1 MHPDLG
7 ALCTLLYV
15 TLTALCSSV
24 SSDLAPYFTSE
35 PLSTVQKLG
44 GPVVLHCS
52 AKPGTTH
59 ISWLHNG
66 KKLDGNMEHTKIHQG
81 TLTILSL
88 NSSLLG
94 YYQCLA
100 NNSIGAIVSGP
111 ATVSVAVLGDF
122 GSSTKHVI
130 TAEENSA
137 GFIGCRV
144 PESNPRAEVRYKI
157 RGKWLKHSTENYL
170 ILPSGNLQ
178 ILNVSLEDKGSYKCA
193 AYNPVTHQLKVE
205 PIGRKLLVS
214 RPSSDDFHI
223 LHPTHSQAL
232 AVLSR
237 SPVTLECVV
246 SGVPAPPVYWLKDG
260 QDIAPG
266 SSWRRLY
273 SHLATDSIDPA
284 DSGNYSCMVGNKSG
298 DVKYVTYMVNVLEH
312 ASISKGLQDQ
322 TVSLGATVHFT
333 CDVRGNPAPNC
344 TWFHNAQPIHPSA
357 RRLTAG
363 NGLKISGV
371 TVEDAGMYQCVAD
384 NGIGFMQST
393 GRLEIENDSGFKPV
407 IITAPASA
415 KVADGGF
422 VTLSCNASGM
432 PVPVIRWYDS
442 HGLITSH
449 PSQVLRS
456 KSRKSQLSRPEG
468 LNLEPVYFVMS
479 QAGASSLH
487 IQAVT
492 QEHAGRYI
500 CEATNEHG
508 STQAEASLM
517 VVPFETN
524 TKAETVTL
532 PDAAQNDE
540 RNKRDGS
547 ETGLLSSFPVKV
559 HPSAVET
566 APEKNAS
573 GISVPDAPI
582 ILSPPQTH
590 TPDTYNLLWRAGK
603 DGGLPINA
611 YFVKYRKL
619 DDGVGMVG
627 SWHTVRVPGSE
638 NELHLAEL
646 EPSSLYEV
654 LMVARSAAGEGQP
667 AMLTFRTSKEK
678 TASSKNT
685 QASSPPVGIPKYPV
699 VSEAANNNFGVVLT
713 DSSRH
718 SGVPE
723 APDRPTIS
731 TASETSVYVTWIPRA
746 NGGSPITAF
755 KVEYKQMR
763 TSDWLV
769 AAEDIPPSKLSVEV
783 RSLEPGS
790 TYKFRVI
797 AINHYGESFRSSA
810 SRPYQVAG
818 FPSRFSNRPVTG
830 PHIAYTEAVSDTQ
843 IMLKWTYIPSS
854 NNNTPIQGF
863 YIYYRPTDSDN
874 DSDYKRDVVEG
885 SKQWHMIG
893 HLQPETSYDIKM
905 QCFNEGGESEF
916 SNVMICETK
925 VKRVPGAS
933 EYPVK
938 DLSTPPNSSGS
949 GGNVGPAASPARSS
963 DMLYLIV
970 GCVLGVMVL
979 ILMVFIAMCLWKN
992 RQQNTIQKY
1001 DPPGYL
1007 YQGSDMNG
1015 QMVEYTTLSGASQIN
1030 GNVHGGFLTNGG
1042 LSSGYSHLHRKVPN
1056 GVNGIVNGSLN
1067 GGLYSGHT
1075 NSLTRTH
1082 VDFEHPHH
1090 LVNGGGMYTAV
1101 PQIDPLECVNC
1112 RNCRNN
1118 NRCFTKTNSTFSSS
1132 PLPVVPVVAPYPQDG
1147 LEMKPLSHMKVP
1159 VCLAS
1164 AVPDCGQL
1172 PEESIKD
1179 NVEPVPTQRTCCQDI
1194 VNDVSSDRA
1203 EDPAE
1208 FSRGQE
1214 GMINLGIPD
1223 RLQLAKSCVWE
1234 GDSCAHSETENN
1246 IVSWNAL
1253 ISPPVPEGC
1262 AEKTTWSPP
1271 GIPLDSPTEVLQQPQ
1286 ET

>member
-1 MHPDLG
+1 MHPVAG
-7 ALCTLLYV
+7 PSQTLLYV
-15 TLTALCSSV
+15 TLPILCSSV
-24 SSDLAPYFTSE
+24 SPDLAPYFISE
-35 PLSTVQKLG
+35 PLSAVQKLG

-52 AKPGTTH
+52 AKPVTAR

-66 KKLDGNMEHTKIHQG
+66 KRLDRNVEQIKVHQG

-88 NSSLLG
+88 NPSLSG
-94 YYQCLA
+94 YYQCIA

-111 ATVSVAVLGDF
+111 ATISTAVLGDF

-130 TAEENSA
+130 TAEEKST
-137 GFIGCRV
+137 GFIGCKV
-144 PESNPRAEVRYKI
+144 PDSNPKAEVRYKI

-193 AYNPVTHQLKVE
+193 AFNPVTHELKVE
-205 PIGRKLLVS
+205 PIGQKLLVS

-223 LHPTHSQAL
+223 LHPALSQAL

-246 SGVPAPPVYWLKDG
+246 SGIPAPHVHWLKDG
-260 QDIAPG
+260 QDAVLG
-266 SSWRRLY
+266 GKWRRLY

-284 DSGNYSCMVGNKSG
+284 DSGNYSCVVGNKSG
-298 DVKYVTYMVNVLEH
+298 DTKHVTYVVNVLEH

-322 TVSLGATVHFT
+322 TVSLGATVQFT
-333 CDVRGNPAPNC
+333 CEVHGNPTPNR
-344 TWFHNAQPIHPSA
+344 TWFHNARPI
-357 RRLTAG
+357 RRSPRHLTVG
-363 NGLKISGV
+363 NGLKIRDVTMEDSGL
-371 TVEDAGMYQCVAD
+371 YQCVAD
-384 NGIGFMQST
+384 NGIGFTQST
-393 GRLEIENDSGFKPV
+393 GRLEIENDSGLKPV
-407 IITAPASA
+407 IILAPASA
-415 KVADGGF
+415 EVASGDS
-422 VTLSCNASGM
+422 VTLSCNATGV
-432 PVPVIRWYDS
+432 PVPAIRWYDR
-442 HGLITSH
+442 HGLLTSH
-449 PSQVLRS
+449 LSQVLRS
-456 KSRKSQLSRPEG
+456 KSRKPYLSRPG
-468 LNLEPVYFVMS
+468 GSDPEPVYFIMS
-479 QAGASSLH
+479 QSGSSSLY

-492 QEHAGRYI
+492 REHAGRYT
-500 CEATNEHG
+500 CEAANAHG
-508 STQAEASLM
+508 TTQSEAVLT
-517 VVPFETN
+517 VVPFEIN
-524 TKAETVTL
+524 TKAERVT
-532 PDAAQNDE
+532 PSDPSQND
-540 RNKRDGS
+540 KSDSS
-547 ETGLLSSFPVKV
+547 ETGLLSSFPLRE
-559 HPSAVET
+559 HSSATESSS
-566 APEKNAS
+566 EKNAS
-573 GISVPDAPI
+573 GASVPDAPI

-590 TPDTYNLLWRAGK
+590 TPDTYSLVWRAGK
-603 DGGLPINA
+603 DGGLPVNA

-619 DDGVGMVG
+619 EDGIGVVGR
-627 SWHTVRVPGSE
+627 WHTVRVPGSE
-638 NELHLAEL
+638 NELHLTEL

-678 TASSKNT
+678 TTSSKNT
-685 QASSPPVGIPKYPV
+685 QASSPPVGIPKRPV
-699 VSEAANNNFGVVLT
+699 VSEAADNFGVILT
-713 DSSRH
+713 DPSRH

-755 KVEYKQMR
+755 KVEYKRMR

-818 FPSRFSNRPVTG
+818 FPNRFSNRPITG

-874 DSDYKRDVVEG
+874 DSDYKRDIVE
-885 SKQWHMIG
+885 
-893 HLQPETSYDIKM
+893 
-905 QCFNEGGESEF
+905 
-916 SNVMICETK
+916 

-949 GGNVGPAASPARSS
+949 GGNAGPTTSPARSS
-963 DMLYLIV
+963 DMLYVIV
-970 GCVLGVMVL
+970 GCILGVMVL
-979 ILMVFIAMCLWKN
+979 ILMAFTATCLWKN
-992 RQQNTIQKY
+992 RQQDPIQKY

-1007 YQGSDMNG
+1007 YQGSDVTG
-1015 QMVEYTTLSGASQIN
+1015 QMVEYTTLPGTNRIN
-1030 GNVHGGFLTNGG
+1030 RNVHGSFSNGC
-1042 LSSGYSHLHRKVPN
+1042 SHLHHKLPN
-1056 GVNGIVNGSLN
+1056 GVSGSLN
-1067 GGLYSGHT
+1067 GGLYSGRT
-1075 NSLTRTH
+1075 SSLTRTR

-1090 LVNGGGMYTAV
+1090 LANGGGLYTAV
-1101 PQIDPLECVNC
+1101 PQTDPMECISC

-1147 LEMKPLSHMKVP
+1147 LEMKPLIHMKMP

-1164 AVPDCGQL
+1164 TVPHCGQS
-1172 PEESIKD
+1172 PEKSIEDDKARR
-1179 NVEPVPTQRTCCQDI
+1179 PAQHICCQD
-1194 VNDVSSDRA
+1194 NRNETNSDCVEVA
-1203 EDPAE
+1203 AE
-1208 FSRGQE
+1208 FNR
-1214 GMINLGIPD
+1214 
-1223 RLQLAKSCVWE
+1223 
-1234 GDSCAHSETENN
+1234 GDSCVPSETENN
-1246 IVSWNAL
+1246 ILSWNPL
-1253 ISPPVPEGC
+1253 ILPPVSKDC
-1262 AEKTTWSPP
+1262 TEKTPWSPP
-1271 GIPLDSPTEVLQQPQ
+1271 GIPVDSPSGVLQQSQ

>member
-1 MHPDLG
+1 MHPDPRPLQ
-7 ALCTLLYV
+7 TLLYV
-15 TLTALCSSV
+15 VTLTILCPSV
-24 SSDLAPYFTSE
+24 NSDLAPYFISE
-35 PLSTVQKLG
+35 PLSAVQKLG

-52 AKPGTTH
+52 AKPVNAH

-66 KKLDGNMEHTKIHQG
+66 KRLDRNMEQIKIHQG

-88 NSSLLG
+88 NPSLSG
-94 YYQCLA
+94 SYQCVA
-100 NNSIGAIVSGP
+100 NNSIGAIVSSP
-111 ATVSVAVLGDF
+111 ATVSTAVLGDF
-122 GSSTKHVI
+122 GSAAKHVV
-130 TAEENSA
+130 TAEEKST
-137 GFIGCRV
+137 GFIGCKI
-144 PESNPRAEVRYKI
+144 PDSNPKAEVRYKI
-157 RGKWLKHSTENYL
+157 RGKWLKQSTENYL

-193 AYNPVTHQLKVE
+193 AFNPVTHELKVE

-232 AVLSR
+232 AVLSH

-246 SGVPAPPVYWLKDG
+246 SGVPASQVYWLKD
-260 QDIAPG
+260 DRDALLG
-266 SSWRRLY
+266 SNWRRLY
-273 SHLATDSIDPA
+273 SHLAIDSIDPK
-284 DSGNYSCMVGNKSG
+284 DSGNYSCVVGNKSG
-298 DVKYVTYMVNVLEH
+298 DIKRVTYMVNVLEN

-322 TVSLGATVHFT
+322 TVSLGATVQFT
-333 CDVRGNPAPNC
+333 CEVHGNPTPNH
-344 TWFHNAQPIHPSA
+344 TWFHNTQPVHPSP
-357 RRLTAG
+357 RHLTTG

-371 TVEDAGMYQCVAD
+371 TLEDSGLYQCVAD
-384 NGIGFMQST
+384 NRIGFAQST
-393 GRLEIENDSGFKPV
+393 GRLEIIK
-407 IITAPASA
+407 
-415 KVADGGF
+415 
-422 VTLSCNASGM
+422 
-432 PVPVIRWYDS
+432 
-442 HGLITSH
+442 
-449 PSQVLRS
+449 
-456 KSRKSQLSRPEG
+456 
-468 LNLEPVYFVMS
+468 
-479 QAGASSLH
+479 
-487 IQAVT
+487 
-492 QEHAGRYI
+492 
-500 CEATNEHG
+500 
-508 STQAEASLM
+508 
-517 VVPFETN
+517 VPFETN
-524 TKAETVTL
+524 TKAETVT
-532 PDAAQNDE
+532 PSDSPQNDKGDNTE
-540 RNKRDGS
+540 A
-547 ETGLLSSFPVKV
+547 GLLSSFPVKERS
-559 HPSAVET
+559 SAVDS

-573 GISVPDAPI
+573 GASVPDAPI
-582 ILSPPQTH
+582 ILSPPQTY
-590 TPDTYNLLWRAGK
+590 TSDTYNLVWRAGK

-619 DDGVGMVG
+619 DDGVGLVG

-638 NELHLAEL
+638 NELHLTEL

-678 TASSKNT
+678 TTSSKNT
-685 QASSPPVGIPKYPV
+685 QASSPPMGIPRRPV
-699 VSEAANNNFGVVLT
+699 VSETVDNFGVVLT

-755 KVEYKQMR
+755 KVEYKRMR

-818 FPSRFSNRPVTG
+818 FPNRFSNRPVTG

-949 GGNVGPAASPARSS
+949 GRNVGPATSPARSS

-1007 YQGSDMNG
+1007 YQGSDING
-1015 QMVEYTTLSGASQIN
+1015 QMVEYTTLPGTNRIN
-1030 GNVHGGFLTNGG
+1030 GNVHGSLISNGG
-1042 LSSGYSHLHRKVPN
+1042 LSNGCSHLHHKIPN
-1056 GVNGIVNGSLN
+1056 GVNGIMNGSLN

-1075 NSLTRTH
+1075 GSITRMH
-1082 VDFEHPHH
+1082 MDFEHPRH

-1101 PQIDPLECVNC
+1101 PQTDPLECVNC

-1132 PLPVVPVVAPYPQDG
+1132 PLPVVPAVVPYPQDG
-1147 LEMKPLSHMKVP
+1147 LEMKPLSHMKMLA
-1159 VCLAS
+1159 CLAS
-1164 AVPDCGQL
+1164 TVPDCGQS
-1172 PEESIKD
+1172 PEESFKD
-1179 NVEPVPTQRTCCQDI
+1179 DMAPRPAEHTCCQDSRHEI
-1194 VNDVSSDRA
+1194 NSECT
-1203 EDPAE
+1203 EDTVE
-1208 FSRGQE
+1208 FNR
-1214 GMINLGIPD
+1214 
-1223 RLQLAKSCVWE
+1223 
-1234 GDSCAHSETENN
+1234 GDSCIHSETENK
-1246 IVSWNAL
+1246 ILSWNPL
-1253 ISPPVPEGC
+1253 ILPHVSKDC
-1262 AEKTTWSPP
+1262 TDKATWSPP
-1271 GIPLDSPTEVLQQPQ
+1271 GIPLDSPAGVLQ
-1286 ET
+1286 

>member
-1 MHPDLG
+1 MHPDPGPLQ
-7 ALCTLLYV
+7 TLLYV
-15 TLTALCSSV
+15 TLPILCSSV
-24 SSDLAPYFTSE
+24 SPDLAPYFISE
-35 PLSTVQKLG
+35 PLSAVQKLG

-52 AKPGTTH
+52 AKPVTAH

-66 KKLDGNMEHTKIHQG
+66 KRLDRNVEQIKVHQG
-81 TLTILSL
+81 TLSILSL
-88 NSSLLG
+88 NPSLSG
-94 YYQCLA
+94 YYQCVA

-111 ATVSVAVLGDF
+111 ATVSTAVLGDF

-130 TAEENSA
+130 TAEEKST
-137 GFIGCRV
+137 GFIGCKV
-144 PESNPRAEVRYKI
+144 PDSNPKAEVRYKI

-193 AYNPVTHQLKVE
+193 AFNPVTRELKVE
-205 PIGRKLLVS
+205 PIGQKLLVS

-223 LHPTHSQAL
+223 LHPTLSQAL

-246 SGVPAPPVYWLKDG
+246 SGVPVSHVRWLKDG
-260 QDIAPG
+260 QDAVPG
-266 SSWRRLY
+266 SNWRRLY

-284 DSGNYSCMVGNKSG
+284 DSGNYSCVVGNRSG
-298 DVKYVTYMVNVLEH
+298 DVKHVTYVVNVLEY

-322 TVSLGATVHFT
+322 TVSLGATVQFT
-333 CDVRGNPAPNC
+333 CEVRGNPAPNR
-344 TWFHNAQPIHPSA
+344 TWFHNAQPIHPSP
-357 RRLTAG
+357 RHLTVG
-363 NGLKISGV
+363 NGLQIRGV
-371 TVEDAGMYQCVAD
+371 TMEDSGLYQCVAD
-384 NGIGFMQST
+384 NGIGFTQST
-393 GRLEIENDSGFKPV
+393 GRLEIEK
-407 IITAPASA
+407 
-415 KVADGGF
+415 
-422 VTLSCNASGM
+422 
-432 PVPVIRWYDS
+432 
-442 HGLITSH
+442 
-449 PSQVLRS
+449 
-456 KSRKSQLSRPEG
+456 
-468 LNLEPVYFVMS
+468 
-479 QAGASSLH
+479 
-487 IQAVT
+487 
-492 QEHAGRYI
+492 
-500 CEATNEHG
+500 
-508 STQAEASLM
+508 
-517 VVPFETN
+517 VPFETN
-524 TKAETVTL
+524 TKAEIITASDPT
-532 PDAAQNDE
+532 QNDE
-540 RNKRDGS
+540 SDGS
-547 ETGLLSSFPVKV
+547 ETGLLSSFLVKENFIATE
-559 HPSAVET
+559 SSS
-566 APEKNAS
+566 EKNAN
-573 GISVPDAPI
+573 GTSVPDAPI

-590 TPDTYNLLWRAGK
+590 MPDTYSLVWRAGK

-619 DDGVGMVG
+619 EDGVGVVG
-627 SWHTVRVPGSE
+627 GWHTVRVPGSE
-638 NELHLAEL
+638 NELHLTEL

-678 TASSKNT
+678 TTSSKNT
-685 QASSPPVGIPKYPV
+685 QASSPPVGIPKRPV
-699 VSEAANNNFGVVLT
+699 VSEAADNFGVVLT

-755 KVEYKQMR
+755 KVEYKRMR

-818 FPSRFSNRPVTG
+818 FPNRFSNRPITG

-874 DSDYKRDVVEG
+874 DSDYKRDIVEG

-938 DLSTPPNSSGS
+938 ALSTPPNSSGS
-949 GGNVGPAASPARSS
+949 GGHVGPAGSPARSS

-979 ILMVFIAMCLWKN
+979 ILMAFIAMCLWKN

-1007 YQGSDMNG
+1007 YQGSDVNG
-1015 QMVEYTTLSGASQIN
+1015 QMVEYTTLPGTNRIN
-1030 GNVHGGFLTNGG
+1030 GNVHGSFSNGC
-1042 LSSGYSHLHRKVPN
+1042 SHLHHKVPN
-1056 GVNGIVNGSLN
+1056 GVSGSLN

-1075 NSLTRTH
+1075 SSLTRTR
-1082 VDFEHPHH
+1082 VDFEHPRH
-1090 LVNGGGMYTAV
+1090 LVNGGGLYTAV
-1101 PQIDPLECVNC
+1101 PQTDPMECINC

-1147 LEMKPLSHMKVP
+1147 LEMKPLSHMKMP

-1164 AVPDCGQL
+1164 TVPDCGQT
-1172 PEESIKD
+1172 PEDGIKD
-1179 NVEPVPTQRTCCQDI
+1179 DVALRPAQHICCQD
-1194 VNDVSSDRA
+1194 NRNETNSDCVEDTA
-1203 EDPAE
+1203 ECN
-1208 FSRGQE
+1208 R
-1214 GMINLGIPD
+1214 
-1223 RLQLAKSCVWE
+1223 
-1234 GDSCAHSETENN
+1234 GDSCVPSETENR
-1246 IVSWNAL
+1246 ILSWNPL
-1253 ISPPVPEGC
+1253 ILPPVSKDC
-1262 AEKTTWSPP
+1262 SEKTPWSPP
-1271 GIPLDSPTEVLQQPQ
+1271 GIPVDSPSGVLQQPQ

>member
-1 MHPDLG
+1 MHPDPWPLQ
-7 ALCTLLYV
+7 TLLYV
-15 TLTALCSSV
+15 VTLTILCPSV
-24 SSDLAPYFTSE
+24 NSDLAPYFISE
-35 PLSTVQKLG
+35 PLSAVQKLG

-52 AKPGTTH
+52 AKPVSAH

-66 KKLDGNMEHTKIHQG
+66 KRLDRNMEQIKIHQG

-88 NSSLLG
+88 NPSLSG
-94 YYQCLA
+94 SYQCVA
-100 NNSIGAIVSGP
+100 NNSIGAIVSSP
-111 ATVSVAVLGDF
+111 ATVSTAVLGDF
-122 GSSTKHVI
+122 GSAAKHVV
-130 TAEENSA
+130 TAEEKST
-137 GFIGCRV
+137 GFIGCKI
-144 PESNPRAEVRYKI
+144 PDSNPKAEVRYKI
-157 RGKWLKHSTENYL
+157 RGKWLKQSTENYL

-193 AYNPVTHQLKVE
+193 AFNPVTHELKVE

-214 RPSSDDFHI
+214 RLSSDDFHI

-232 AVLSR
+232 AVLSH

-246 SGVPAPPVYWLKDG
+246 SGVPASQVYWLKD
-260 QDIAPG
+260 DRDALLG
-266 SSWRRLY
+266 SNWRRLY
-273 SHLATDSIDPA
+273 SHLAIDSIDPK
-284 DSGNYSCMVGNKSG
+284 DSGNYSCIVGNKTG
-298 DVKYVTYMVNVLEH
+298 DIKRVTYMVNVLEN

-322 TVSLGATVHFT
+322 TVSLGATVQFT
-333 CDVRGNPAPNC
+333 CEVHGNPTPNR
-344 TWFHNAQPIHPSA
+344 TWFHNAQPVHPSP
-357 RRLTAG
+357 RHLTTG

-371 TVEDAGMYQCVAD
+371 TLEDSGLYQCVA
-384 NGIGFMQST
+384 NNRIGFAQST
-393 GRLEIENDSGFKPV
+393 GRLEIIK
-407 IITAPASA
+407 
-415 KVADGGF
+415 
-422 VTLSCNASGM
+422 
-432 PVPVIRWYDS
+432 
-442 HGLITSH
+442 
-449 PSQVLRS
+449 
-456 KSRKSQLSRPEG
+456 
-468 LNLEPVYFVMS
+468 
-479 QAGASSLH
+479 
-487 IQAVT
+487 
-492 QEHAGRYI
+492 
-500 CEATNEHG
+500 
-508 STQAEASLM
+508 
-517 VVPFETN
+517 VPFETN
-524 TKAETVTL
+524 TKAETVT
-532 PDAAQNDE
+532 PSDPPQNDKGDNTE
-540 RNKRDGS
+540 A
-547 ETGLLSSFPVKV
+547 GLLSSFPVKERS
-559 HPSAVET
+559 SAVDS

-573 GISVPDAPI
+573 GASVPDAPI
-582 ILSPPQTH
+582 ILSPPQTY
-590 TPDTYNLLWRAGK
+590 TSDTYNLVWRAGK

-619 DDGVGMVG
+619 DDGVGLVG

-638 NELHLAEL
+638 NELHLTEL

-678 TASSKNT
+678 TTSSKNT
-685 QASSPPVGIPKYPV
+685 QASSPPMGIPRRPV
-699 VSEAANNNFGVVLT
+699 VSETVDNFGVVLT

-755 KVEYKQMR
+755 KVEYKRMR

-818 FPSRFSNRPVTG
+818 FPNRFSNRPVTG

-938 DLSTPPNSSGS
+938 DLSTPPSSSGS
-949 GGNVGPAASPARSS
+949 GRNVGPATSPARSS

-1007 YQGSDMNG
+1007 YQGSDING
-1015 QMVEYTTLSGASQIN
+1015 QMVEYTTLPGTNRIN
-1030 GNVHGGFLTNGG
+1030 GNVHGSLISNGG
-1042 LSSGYSHLHRKVPN
+1042 LSNGCSHLHHKIPN
-1056 GVNGIVNGSLN
+1056 GVNGIMNGSLN

-1075 NSLTRTH
+1075 GSLTRMH
-1082 VDFEHPHH
+1082 MDFEHPRH

-1101 PQIDPLECVNC
+1101 PQTDPLECVNC

-1132 PLPVVPVVAPYPQDG
+1132 PLPAVPAVVPYPQEG
-1147 LEMKPLSHMKVP
+1147 LEMKPLTHMKMLA
-1159 VCLAS
+1159 CLAS
-1164 AVPDCGQL
+1164 TVPDCGQS
-1172 PEESIKD
+1172 PEESFKD
-1179 NVEPVPTQRTCCQDI
+1179 DMAPRPAEHTCCQDNRHEI
-1194 VNDVSSDRA
+1194 NSEYT
-1203 EDPAE
+1203 EDTVE
-1208 FSRGQE
+1208 FNR
-1214 GMINLGIPD
+1214 
-1223 RLQLAKSCVWE
+1223 
-1234 GDSCAHSETENN
+1234 GDSCIHSETENK
-1246 IVSWNAL
+1246 ILSWNPL
-1253 ISPPVPEGC
+1253 ILPHVSKDC
-1262 AEKTTWSPP
+1262 TDKATWSPP
-1271 GIPLDSPTEVLQQPQ
+1271 GIPLDSPAGVLQ
-1286 ET
+1286 

>member
-1 MHPDLG
+1 MPPDLG
-7 ALCTLLYV
+7 SLWILLYV
-15 TLTALCSSV
+15 TLTILCSSV
-24 SSDLAPYFTSE
+24 SSDLAPYFISG
-35 PLSTVQKLG
+35 PLSAIQKLG

-52 AKPGTTH
+52 AKPVTAH

-66 KKLDGNMEHTKIHQG
+66 KRLDRNMEHIQIHEG
-81 TLTILSL
+81 TLTI
-88 NSSLLG
+88 SSLSPSLSG
-94 YYQCLA
+94 SYQCIA
-100 NNSIGAIVSGP
+100 NNSVGAIVSGP
-111 ATVSVAVLGDF
+111 ATVSTAVLGDF

-130 TAEENSA
+130 TAEEKNT

-144 PESNPRAEVRYKI
+144 PESNPKAEVRYKI

-178 ILNVSLEDKGSYKCA
+178 ILNVSLEDKGSYRCA
-193 AYNPVTHQLKVE
+193 VYNPVTHELKIE

-223 LHPTHSQAL
+223 LHPTLSQAL

-246 SGVPAPPVYWLKDG
+246 SGVPASQVHWLKDG
-260 QDIAPG
+260 RDIVPG
-266 SSWRRLY
+266 SAWRRLY
-273 SHLATDSIDPA
+273 SHLATDSIDPV
-284 DSGNYSCMVGNKSG
+284 DSGNYSCVVRNKSG
-298 DVKYVTYMVNVLEH
+298 DVSHVTYVVTVLEH
-312 ASISKGLQDQ
+312 ASISKGLQDHI
-322 TVSLGATVHFT
+322 VSLGATVYFT
-333 CDVRGNPAPNC
+333 CDVHGNPSPNR
-344 TWFHNAQPIHPSA
+344 TWFHNAQPIRPSP
-357 RRLTAG
+357 RHLTAG

-371 TVEDAGMYQCVAD
+371 TVEDTGLYQCVAD

-393 GRLEIENDSGFKPV
+393 GRLEIEKDSGFKPV

-415 KVADGGF
+415 KVADGDF
-422 VTLSCNASGM
+422 VTLSCNATGV
-432 PVPVIRWYDS
+432 PVPAIRWYDS
-442 HGLITSH
+442 HGLITSR

-456 KSRKSQLSRPEG
+456 KSRKSHLLRPGG
-468 LNLEPVYFVMS
+468 LDLEPVHFVVS
-479 QAGASSLH
+479 RAGSSVLH
-487 IQAVT
+487 IQAAAR
-492 QEHAGRYI
+492 EGAGRYV
-500 CEATNEHG
+500 CEAANEHG
-508 STQAEASLM
+508 STRAEAFLT

-524 TKAETVTL
+524 TKAETVT
-532 PDAAQNDE
+532 PYDATQNDE
-540 RNKRDGS
+540 RRKRDGL
-547 ETGLLSSFPVKV
+547 ETGLLSSFPVKT
-559 HPSAVET
+559 HSESSSERNT
-566 APEKNAS
+566 S
-573 GISVPDAPI
+573 GASVPDAPI

-590 TPDTYNLLWRAGK
+590 TPDTYDLVWRPGK
-603 DGGLPINA
+603 DGELPINA

-619 DDGVGMVG
+619 DDGAGMVG

-638 NELHLAEL
+638 NELRLTEL

-654 LMVARSAAGEGQP
+654 LMVARNAAGEGQP

-685 QASSPPVGIPKYPV
+685 QVSSPPMGMPKHPV
-699 VSEAANNNFGVVLT
+699 VLEAANNFGVVLT

-755 KVEYKQMR
+755 KVEYKRMR

-818 FPSRFSNRPVTG
+818 FPNRFSNRPIAG

-938 DLSTPPNSSGS
+938 DLSTPPNSSGG
-949 GGNVGPAASPARSS
+949 GGNAGPAASPARSS

-1007 YQGSDMNG
+1007 YQGSDING
-1015 QMVEYTTLSGASQIN
+1015 QMVEYTTLSGANRIN
-1030 GNVHGGFLTNGG
+1030 GNVHGGFLSNGG
-1042 LSSGYSHLHRKVPN
+1042 LGSGCSHLHRKVAS
-1056 GVNGIVNGSLN
+1056 GVNGVVNTSLN
-1067 GGLYSGHT
+1067 GGLYSGHSS
-1075 NSLTRTH
+1075 SLTRTH

-1090 LVNGGGMYTAV
+1090 LVNGGGACAAA
-1101 PQIDPLECVNC
+1101 PRIEPRECASC

-1118 NRCFTKTNSTFSSS
+1118 NRCFTKTNGTFSGS
-1132 PLPVVPVVAPYPQDG
+1132 PLPVVPVVAPYLQEG
-1147 LEMKPLSHMKVP
+1147 LEMKPLTHMQMS
-1159 VCLAS
+1159 VCLAPT
-1164 AVPDCGQL
+1164 VPDCGTV
-1172 PEESIKD
+1172 PEESIED
-1179 NVEPVPTQRTCCQDI
+1179 NMASVPARHTRCQDHI
-1194 VNDVSSDRA
+1194 NDISSDHT
-1203 EDPAE
+1203 EDTAA
-1208 FSRGQE
+1208 FSRG
-1214 GMINLGIPD
+1214 D
-1223 RLQLAKSCVWE
+1223 SCVRL
-1234 GDSCAHSETENN
+1234 ETENKTLGWN
-1246 IVSWNAL
+1246 PPILPRVSGDC
-1253 ISPPVPEGC
+1253 S
-1262 AEKTTWSPP
+1262 EKTARCAP
-1271 GIPLDSPTEVLQQPQ
+1271 GIPLDSSSGARSNPGNPDVQMTSHVSVSSR
-1286 ET
+1286 

>member
-1 MHPDLG
+1 D
-7 ALCTLLYV
+7 
-15 TLTALCSSV
+15 
-24 SSDLAPYFTSE
+24 
-35 PLSTVQKLG
+35 
-44 GPVVLHCS
+44 
-52 AKPGTTH
+52 
-59 ISWLHNG
+59 
-66 KKLDGNMEHTKIHQG
+66 
-81 TLTILSL
+81 
-88 NSSLLG
+88 
-94 YYQCLA
+94 
-100 NNSIGAIVSGP
+100 
-111 ATVSVAVLGDF
+111 
-122 GSSTKHVI
+122 
-130 TAEENSA
+130 
-137 GFIGCRV
+137 
-144 PESNPRAEVRYKI
+144 
-157 RGKWLKHSTENYL
+157 
-170 ILPSGNLQ
+170 
-178 ILNVSLEDKGSYKCA
+178 
-193 AYNPVTHQLKVE
+193 
-205 PIGRKLLVS
+205 
-214 RPSSDDFHI
+214 
-223 LHPTHSQAL
+223 
-232 AVLSR
+232 
-237 SPVTLECVV
+237 
-246 SGVPAPPVYWLKDG
+246 
-260 QDIAPG
+260 
-266 SSWRRLY
+266 
-273 SHLATDSIDPA
+273 
-284 DSGNYSCMVGNKSG
+284 
-298 DVKYVTYMVNVLEH
+298 
-312 ASISKGLQDQ
+312 
-322 TVSLGATVHFT
+322 
-333 CDVRGNPAPNC
+333 
-344 TWFHNAQPIHPSA
+344 
-357 RRLTAG
+357 
-363 NGLKISGV
+363 
-371 TVEDAGMYQCVAD
+371 DAGMYQCVAD

-415 KVADGGF
+415 KVADGDF
-422 VTLSCNASGM
+422 VTLSCNASGL

-492 QEHAGRYI
+492 QEHAGKYI

-508 STQAEASLM
+508 TTQAEASLM

-547 ETGLLSSFPVKV
+547 ETGLLSLFPVKV
-559 HPSAVET
+559 HPSAVES

-619 DDGVGMVG
+619 DDGVGMMG

-699 VSEAANNNFGVVLT
+699 VSEAANYNFGVVLT

-755 KVEYKQMR
+755 KVEYKRMR

-783 RSLEPGS
+783 RSLEPGSS

-925 VKRVPGAS
+925 
-933 EYPVK
+933 E
-938 DLSTPPNSSGS
+938 
-949 GGNVGPAASPARSS
+949 
-963 DMLYLIV
+963 
-970 GCVLGVMVL
+970 
-979 ILMVFIAMCLWKN
+979 
-992 RQQNTIQKY
+992 Y

-1015 QMVEYTTLSGASQIN
+1015 QMVEYTSLSGASQIN

-1042 LSSGYSHLHRKVPN
+1042 LSSGYSHLHHKVPN

-1082 VDFEHPHH
+1082 VDFEHPHR

-1118 NRCFTKTNSTFSSS
+1118 NRCFTKTNSTFSSN

-1172 PEESIKD
+1172 PEESVKD

-1194 VNDVSSDRA
+1194 VNDVSSDSA

-1234 GDSCAHSETENN
+1234 GDSCAHSETENDV
-1246 IVSWNAL
+1246 VSWNAL
-1253 ISPPVPEGC
+1253 ILPPVPEGC
-1262 AEKTTWSPP
+1262 AEKTTWSLS
-1271 GIPLDSPTEVLQQPQ
+1271 GIPLDGPTEVLQQPQ

>member
-1 MHPDLG
+1 MHPDPRPLQ
-7 ALCTLLYV
+7 TLLYV
-15 TLTALCSSV
+15 VTLTILCPSV
-24 SSDLAPYFTSE
+24 NSDLAPYFISE
-35 PLSTVQKLG
+35 PLSAVQKLG

-52 AKPGTTH
+52 AKPVNAH

-66 KKLDGNMEHTKIHQG
+66 KRLDRNMEQIKIHQG

-88 NSSLLG
+88 NPSLSG
-94 YYQCLA
+94 SYQCVA
-100 NNSIGAIVSGP
+100 NNSIGAIVSSP
-111 ATVSVAVLGDF
+111 ATVSTAVLGDF
-122 GSSTKHVI
+122 GSAAKHVV
-130 TAEENSA
+130 TAEEKST
-137 GFIGCRV
+137 GFIGCKI
-144 PESNPRAEVRYKI
+144 PDSNPKAEVRYKI
-157 RGKWLKHSTENYL
+157 RGKWLKQSTENYL

-193 AYNPVTHQLKVE
+193 AFNPVTHELKVE

-232 AVLSR
+232 AVLSH

-246 SGVPAPPVYWLKDG
+246 SGVPASQVYWLKD
-260 QDIAPG
+260 DRDALLG
-266 SSWRRLY
+266 SNWRRLY
-273 SHLATDSIDPA
+273 SHLAIDSIDPK
-284 DSGNYSCMVGNKSG
+284 DSGNYSCVVGNKSG
-298 DVKYVTYMVNVLEH
+298 DIKRVTYMVNVLEN

-322 TVSLGATVHFT
+322 TVSLGATVQFT
-333 CDVRGNPAPNC
+333 CEVHGNPTPNH
-344 TWFHNAQPIHPSA
+344 TWFHNAQPVHPSP
-357 RRLTAG
+357 RHLTTG

-371 TVEDAGMYQCVAD
+371 TLEDSGLYQCVAD
-384 NGIGFMQST
+384 NRIGFAQST
-393 GRLEIENDSGFKPV
+393 GRLEIIK
-407 IITAPASA
+407 
-415 KVADGGF
+415 
-422 VTLSCNASGM
+422 
-432 PVPVIRWYDS
+432 
-442 HGLITSH
+442 
-449 PSQVLRS
+449 
-456 KSRKSQLSRPEG
+456 
-468 LNLEPVYFVMS
+468 
-479 QAGASSLH
+479 
-487 IQAVT
+487 
-492 QEHAGRYI
+492 
-500 CEATNEHG
+500 
-508 STQAEASLM
+508 
-517 VVPFETN
+517 VPFETN
-524 TKAETVTL
+524 TKAETVT
-532 PDAAQNDE
+532 PSDPPQNDKGDNTE
-540 RNKRDGS
+540 A
-547 ETGLLSSFPVKV
+547 GLLSSFPVKERS
-559 HPSAVET
+559 SAVDS

-573 GISVPDAPI
+573 GASVPDAPI
-582 ILSPPQTH
+582 ILSPPQTY
-590 TPDTYNLLWRAGK
+590 TSDTYNLVWRAGK

-619 DDGVGMVG
+619 DDGVGLVG

-638 NELHLAEL
+638 NELHLTEL

-678 TASSKNT
+678 TTSSKNT
-685 QASSPPVGIPKYPV
+685 QASSPPMGIPRRPV
-699 VSEAANNNFGVVLT
+699 VSETVDNFGVVLT

-755 KVEYKQMR
+755 KVEYKRMR

-818 FPSRFSNRPVTG
+818 FPNRFSNRPVTG

-949 GGNVGPAASPARSS
+949 GRNVGPATSPARSS

-1007 YQGSDMNG
+1007 YQGSDING
-1015 QMVEYTTLSGASQIN
+1015 QMVEYTTLPGTNRIN
-1030 GNVHGGFLTNGG
+1030 GNVHGSLISNGG
-1042 LSSGYSHLHRKVPN
+1042 LSNGCSHLHHKIPN
-1056 GVNGIVNGSLN
+1056 GVNGIMNGSLN

-1075 NSLTRTH
+1075 GSLTRMH
-1082 VDFEHPHH
+1082 MDFEHPRH

-1101 PQIDPLECVNC
+1101 PQTDPLECVNC

-1132 PLPVVPVVAPYPQDG
+1132 PLPVVPAVVPYPQDG
-1147 LEMKPLSHMKVP
+1147 LEMKPLSHMKMLA
-1159 VCLAS
+1159 CLAS
-1164 AVPDCGQL
+1164 TVPDCGQS
-1172 PEESIKD
+1172 PEESFKD
-1179 NVEPVPTQRTCCQDI
+1179 DMAPRPAEHTCCQDSRHEI
-1194 VNDVSSDRA
+1194 NSECT
-1203 EDPAE
+1203 EDTVE
-1208 FSRGQE
+1208 FNR
-1214 GMINLGIPD
+1214 
-1223 RLQLAKSCVWE
+1223 
-1234 GDSCAHSETENN
+1234 GDSCIHSETENK
-1246 IVSWNAL
+1246 ILSWNPL
-1253 ISPPVPEGC
+1253 ILPHVSKDC
-1262 AEKTTWSPP
+1262 TDKATWSPP
-1271 GIPLDSPTEVLQQPQ
+1271 GIPLDSPAGVLQ
-1286 ET
+1286 

>member
-1 MHPDLG
+1 MHPDPRPLQ
-7 ALCTLLYV
+7 TLLYV
-15 TLTALCSSV
+15 VTLTVLCPSV
-24 SSDLAPYFTSE
+24 NSDLAPYFISE
-35 PLSTVQKLG
+35 PLSAVQKLG

-52 AKPGTTH
+52 ANPVTAH
-59 ISWLHNG
+59 ISWWHNG
-66 KKLDGNMEHTKIHQG
+66 RRLDRDLEQIKIHQG

-88 NSSLLG
+88 SPSLSG
-94 YYQCLA
+94 SYQCVA

-111 ATVSVAVLGDF
+111 ATVSTAVLGDF
-122 GSSTKHVI
+122 GSATKHVI
-130 TAEENSA
+130 TAEEKST

-144 PESNPRAEVRYKI
+144 PDSNPKAEVRYKI

-193 AYNPVTHQLKVE
+193 AFNPVTHELKVE

-223 LHPTHSQAL
+223 LHPTLSQAL
-232 AVLSR
+232 AVLSH

-246 SGVPAPPVYWLKDG
+246 SGVPASQVHWLKDG
-260 QDIAPG
+260 QDALPG
-266 SSWRRLY
+266 SNWRRLY

-284 DSGNYSCMVGNKSG
+284 DSGNYSCIVGNKSG
-298 DVKYVTYMVNVLEH
+298 DVQRVTYMVNVLES

-322 TVSLGATVHFT
+322 TVPLGATVQFT
-333 CDVRGNPAPNC
+333 CEVHGNPTPNR
-344 TWFHNAQPIHPSA
+344 TWFHNAEPVHPSP
-357 RRLTAG
+357 RHLTAG

-371 TVEDAGMYQCVAD
+371 TVEDSGLYQCVAD
-384 NGIGFMQST
+384 NGIGFIQST
-393 GRLEIENDSGFKPV
+393 GRLEIEKDSGLKPV
-407 IITAPASA
+407 IITAPAS
-415 KVADGGF
+415 VQVVDGDF
-422 VTLSCNASGM
+422 VTLSCNATGM
-432 PVPVIRWYDS
+432 PIPVMRWYDR

-456 KSRKSQLSRPEG
+456 KSRKSHLRPG
-468 LNLEPVYFVMS
+468 GFDLEPVYFIMS
-479 QAGASSLH
+479 RAGSSSLY
-487 IQAVT
+487 IQSVT
-492 QEHAGRYI
+492 QEHAGKYT

-508 STQAEASLM
+508 TTRSEAVLT

-524 TKAETVTL
+524 TKAETDTASD
-532 PDAAQNDE
+532 PTQND
-540 RNKRDGS
+540 KRDSS
-547 ETGLLSSFPVKV
+547 EAGLLSSFPVKG
-559 HPSAVET
+559 HTGAVDS

-573 GISVPDAPI
+573 GASVPDAPI
-582 ILSPPQTH
+582 ILSPPQTY
-590 TPDTYNLLWRAGK
+590 TADTYHLVWRAGK

-619 DDGVGMVG
+619 DDGVGLVG

-638 NELHLAEL
+638 NELHLTEL

-678 TASSKNT
+678 TTSSKNT
-685 QASSPPVGIPKYPV
+685 QASSPPMGIPRRPV
-699 VSEAANNNFGVVLT
+699 VSEAADNFGVVLT

-755 KVEYKQMR
+755 KVEYKRMR

-818 FPSRFSNRPVTG
+818 FPNRFSNRPITG

-933 EYPVK
+933 EDPVK
-938 DLSTPPNSSGS
+938 DLSTPPNSPGS
-949 GGNVGPAASPARSS
+949 GRNVGPAASPARSS

-1007 YQGSDMNG
+1007 YQGSDING
-1015 QMVEYTTLSGASQIN
+1015 QMVEYTTLPGTNRIN
-1030 GNVHGGFLTNGG
+1030 GNVHGSFISNGG
-1042 LSSGYSHLHRKVPN
+1042 LSNGCSHLHHKIPN
-1056 GVNGIVNGSLN
+1056 GVNGIMNGSLN

-1075 NSLTRTH
+1075 SSLTRTH
-1082 VDFEHPHH
+1082 VDFEHPRH
-1090 LVNGGGMYTAV
+1090 LVNGGGVYAAV
-1101 PQIDPLECVNC
+1101 PQTDPMECVNC

-1118 NRCFTKTNSTFSSS
+1118 NRCFTKTNSTCSSS

-1147 LEMKPLSHMKVP
+1147 LEMKPLSPMKMSA
-1159 VCLAS
+1159 CLAS
-1164 AVPDCGQL
+1164 TVPDCGQS
-1172 PEESIKD
+1172 PEESCKD
-1179 NVEPVPTQRTCCQDI
+1179 DTAPRPAQHTCCQDSRNEI
-1194 VNDVSSDRA
+1194 NSECT
-1203 EDPAE
+1203 EDTAE
-1208 FSRGQE
+1208 FNR
-1214 GMINLGIPD
+1214 
-1223 RLQLAKSCVWE
+1223 
-1234 GDSCAHSETENN
+1234 GDSCVHSETENK
-1246 IVSWNAL
+1246 ILSWNPL
-1253 ISPPVPEGC
+1253 ILPHVSKDC
-1262 AEKTTWSPP
+1262 TEKTTWSPP
-1271 GIPLDSPTEVLQQPQ
+1271 GIPLDSPAGVLQQPQ

>member
-1 MHPDLG
+1 MHPDSRPLQ
-7 ALCTLLYV
+7 TLLYM
-15 TLTALCSSV
+15 TLLMLCASV
-24 SSDLAPYFTSE
+24 SPDLAPYFVSE
-35 PLSTVQKLG
+35 PLSAVQKPG
-44 GPVVLHCS
+44 GPVALHCS
-52 AKPGTTH
+52 AKPVTAR

-66 KKLDGNMEHTKIHQG
+66 KRLDRNVEQIKVHQG

-88 NSSLLG
+88 NPSLAG
-94 YYQCLA
+94 YYQCVA
-100 NNSIGAIVSGP
+100 NNSIGAILSGP
-111 ATVSVAVLGDF
+111 ATISTAVLGDF
-122 GSSTKHVI
+122 GASTKNVI
-130 TAEENSA
+130 TAEEKST
-137 GFIGCRV
+137 GFIGCKV
-144 PESNPRAEVRYKI
+144 PDSNPKAEVRYKI
-157 RGKWLKHSTENYL
+157 RGKWLKRSTENYL

-193 AYNPVTHQLKVE
+193 AFNPVTHELKVE
-205 PIGRKLLVS
+205 PTGQKLLVS

-223 LHPTHSQAL
+223 LHPTFSQAL

-246 SGVPAPPVYWLKDG
+246 SGVPASHVHWLKDG
-260 QDIAPG
+260 QDAVVG
-266 SSWRRLY
+266 GTWRRLY
-273 SHLATDSIDPA
+273 THLATDSIDPA
-284 DSGNYSCMVGNKSG
+284 DSGNYSCVVGNKSG
-298 DVKYVTYMVNVLEH
+298 DAKHVSYVVNVLG
-312 ASISKGLQDQ
+312 S
-322 TVSLGATVHFT
+322 
-333 CDVRGNPAPNC
+333 
-344 TWFHNAQPIHPSA
+344 
-357 RRLTAG
+357 
-363 NGLKISGV
+363 GLKPIIVRAPTSA
-371 TVEDAGMYQCVAD
+371 EVAV
-384 NGIGFMQST
+384 G
-393 GRLEIENDSGFKPV
+393 DS
-407 IITAPASA
+407 
-415 KVADGGF
+415 
-422 VTLSCNASGM
+422 VTLSCNATGV
-432 PVPVIRWYDS
+432 PVPAIRWYDK

-449 PSQVLRS
+449 LSQALRS
-456 KSRKSQLSRPEG
+456 KSRKPHLLRPG
-468 LNLEPVYFVMS
+468 SSDPEPVTS
-479 QAGASSLH
+479 RAGSGSLH

-492 QEHAGRYI
+492 REHAGKYT
-500 CEATNEHG
+500 CEATNTHG
-508 STQAEASLM
+508 TARSEAILI
-517 VVPFETN
+517 VVPFETD
-524 TKAETVTL
+524 TKAEIVTSSD
-532 PDAAQNDE
+532 PTQND
-540 RNKRDGS
+540 KSDDS
-547 ETGLLSSFPVKV
+547 ETESLSSFPVKE
-559 HPSAVET
+559 HSSAKESSS
-566 APEKNAS
+566 EKNAS
-573 GISVPDAPI
+573 GTSVPDAPI

-590 TPDTYNLLWRAGK
+590 TPDTYNLVWRAGK

-619 DDGVGMVG
+619 EDGVGVVG

-638 NELHLAEL
+638 NELHLTEL

-685 QASSPPVGIPKYPV
+685 QASSPPVGIPKSPV
-699 VSEAANNNFGVVLT
+699 VSEAADNFGVVLT

-755 KVEYKQMR
+755 KVEYKRMR

-818 FPSRFSNRPVTG
+818 FPNRFSNRPITG

-874 DSDYKRDVVEG
+874 DSDYKRDIVEG

-933 EYPVK
+933 EYPIK

-949 GGNVGPAASPARSS
+949 GGNVGPAASPTRSS

-979 ILMVFIAMCLWKN
+979 ILMAFIAMCLWKN

-1007 YQGSDMNG
+1007 YQGSDVNG
-1015 QMVEYTTLSGASQIN
+1015 QMVEYTTLPGTNRIN
-1030 GNVHGGFLTNGG
+1030 GSVHGSFSNGC
-1042 LSSGYSHLHRKVPN
+1042 SHLHHKVPN
-1056 GVNGIVNGSLN
+1056 GVSGSLN
-1067 GGLYSGHT
+1067 GGLYSGHVS
-1075 NSLTRTH
+1075 SLTRTR
-1082 VDFEHPHH
+1082 VDFEHPRH
-1090 LVNGGGMYTAV
+1090 LVNGGGLYTAV
-1101 PQIDPLECVNC
+1101 PPTDPMECINC

-1118 NRCFTKTNSTFSSS
+1118 NRCFTKASSTFSSS
-1132 PLPVVPVVAPYPQDG
+1132 PLPVVPVIAPYPQEG
-1147 LEMKPLSHMKVP
+1147 LEMKPFSHMKMP

-1164 AVPDCGQL
+1164 TVPDCVQS
-1172 PEESIKD
+1172 PEEGIAED
-1179 NVEPVPTQRTCCQDI
+1179 MTPTPAQPICCQD
-1194 VNDVSSDRA
+1194 NRDATNSDCV
-1203 EDPAE
+1203 EDTAE
-1208 FSRGQE
+1208 FHR
-1214 GMINLGIPD
+1214 
-1223 RLQLAKSCVWE
+1223 
-1234 GDSCAHSETENN
+1234 GDSCVPSEAENN
-1246 IVSWNAL
+1246 ILSWNPL
-1253 ISPPVPEGC
+1253 ILPPVSKDC
-1262 AEKTTWSPP
+1262 TEKTPWCPPGTPVDSPP
-1271 GIPLDSPTEVLQQPQ
+1271 GVLQQSQ

>member
-1 MHPDLG
+1 MHPVAGPLQ
-7 ALCTLLYV
+7 TLLYV
-15 TLTALCSSV
+15 TVPILCSSV
-24 SSDLAPYFTSE
+24 RPDLAPYFISE
-35 PLSTVQKLG
+35 PLSAVQKLG

-52 AKPGTTH
+52 AKPVTAR

-66 KKLDGNMEHTKIHQG
+66 KRLDRNVEQIKVHQG
-81 TLTILSL
+81 RLTILSL
-88 NSSLLG
+88 NPSLSG
-94 YYQCLA
+94 YYQCIA
-100 NNSIGAIVSGP
+100 NNSIGAVVSGP
-111 ATVSVAVLGDF
+111 ATISTAVLGDF

-130 TAEENSA
+130 TAEEKST
-137 GFIGCRV
+137 GFIGCKV
-144 PESNPRAEVRYKI
+144 PDSNPKAEVRYKI

-193 AYNPVTHQLKVE
+193 AFNPVTHELKVE
-205 PIGRKLLVS
+205 PIGQKLLVS

-223 LHPTHSQAL
+223 LHPTLSQAL

-246 SGVPAPPVYWLKDG
+246 SGIPASHVRWLKDG
-260 QDIAPG
+260 EDAVPG
-266 SSWRRLY
+266 SKWRRLH

-284 DSGNYSCMVGNKSG
+284 DSGNYSCVVGNKSG
-298 DVKYVTYMVNVLEH
+298 DTKHVTYVVNVLEH

-322 TVSLGATVHFT
+322 TVSLGATVQFT
-333 CDVRGNPAPNC
+333 CEVHGNPTPNR
-344 TWFHNAQPIHPSA
+344 TWFHNARPIHRSP
-357 RRLTAG
+357 RHLTVG
-363 NGLKISGV
+363 NGLKIRGV
-371 TVEDAGMYQCVAD
+371 TMEDSGLYQCVAD
-384 NGIGFMQST
+384 NGIGFTQST
-393 GRLEIENDSGFKPV
+393 GRLEVENDSGLKPV

-415 KVADGGF
+415 EVASGGS
-422 VTLSCNASGM
+422 VTLSCNATGV
-432 PVPVIRWYDS
+432 PVPAIRWYDRR
-442 HGLITSH
+442 GLITSH
-449 PSQVLRS
+449 LSQVLRS
-456 KSRKSQLSRPEG
+456 KSRKPHLSRPG
-468 LNLEPVYFVMS
+468 GSDLEPVYFIMS
-479 QAGASSLH
+479 QAGSSSLY

-492 QEHAGRYI
+492 REHAGKYT
-500 CEATNEHG
+500 CEAANAHG
-508 STQAEASLM
+508 TTQSEAVLT

-524 TKAETVTL
+524 TKAEIVT
-532 PDAAQNDE
+532 PSDPTQND
-540 RNKRDGS
+540 KSDGS
-547 ETGLLSSFPVKV
+547 ETGLLSSFPLKE
-559 HPSAVET
+559 HSSATESSS
-566 APEKNAS
+566 ENNAS
-573 GISVPDAPI
+573 GTSVPDAPI

-590 TPDTYNLLWRAGK
+590 TPDTYNLVWRAGK

-619 DDGVGMVG
+619 EDGVGVVG
-627 SWHTVRVPGSE
+627 RWHTVRVPGSE
-638 NELHLAEL
+638 NELHLTEL

-678 TASSKNT
+678 TTSSKNT
-685 QASSPPVGIPKYPV
+685 QASSPPVGIPKRPV
-699 VSEAANNNFGVVLT
+699 VSEAADNFGVILT
-713 DSSRH
+713 DPSRH

-755 KVEYKQMR
+755 KVEYKRMR

-797 AINHYGESFRSSA
+797 AINHYGESFPSSA
-810 SRPYQVAG
+810 SRPHQVAG
-818 FPSRFSNRPVTG
+818 FPNRFSNRPITG

-874 DSDYKRDVVEG
+874 DSDYKRDIVEG

-949 GGNVGPAASPARSS
+949 GGNAGPATSPARSS

-979 ILMVFIAMCLWKN
+979 ILMAFIAMCLWKN
-992 RQQNTIQKY
+992 RQQNPIQKY

-1007 YQGSDMNG
+1007 YQGSDVTG
-1015 QMVEYTTLSGASQIN
+1015 QMVEYTTLPGTNRIN
-1030 GNVHGGFLTNGG
+1030 RNVHGSFSNGC
-1042 LSSGYSHLHRKVPN
+1042 SHLHHKLPN
-1056 GVNGIVNGSLN
+1056 GVSGSLS
-1067 GGLYSGHT
+1067 GGLYSGRT
-1075 NSLTRTH
+1075 SSLTRTR
-1082 VDFEHPHH
+1082 VDLEHPRH
-1090 LVNGGGMYTAV
+1090 LVNGGGLYTAV
-1101 PQIDPLECVNC
+1101 PQTDPMECISC

-1118 NRCFTKTNSTFSSS
+1118 NRCFTKTSSTLGSS

-1147 LEMKPLSHMKVP
+1147 LEMKPLIHMKMP

-1164 AVPDCGQL
+1164 TVPDCGQS
-1172 PEESIKD
+1172 PAEGIKD
-1179 NVEPVPTQRTCCQDI
+1179 DKARRPAQHICCQDKR
-1194 VNDVSSDRA
+1194 NETNSDCVEVA
-1203 EDPAE
+1203 AE
-1208 FSRGQE
+1208 FNR
-1214 GMINLGIPD
+1214 
-1223 RLQLAKSCVWE
+1223 
-1234 GDSCAHSETENN
+1234 GDSCVPSETENK
-1246 IVSWNAL
+1246 ILSWNPL
-1253 ISPPVPEGC
+1253 ILPPVSKDC
-1262 AEKTTWSPP
+1262 TEKTPWSPP
-1271 GIPLDSPTEVLQQPQ
+1271 GIPVDSPSGVLQQSQ

>member
-1 MHPDLG
+1 MHPDPRPLQ
-7 ALCTLLYV
+7 TLLYV
-15 TLTALCSSV
+15 VTLTVLCPSV
-24 SSDLAPYFTSE
+24 NSDLAPYFISE
-35 PLSTVQKLG
+35 PLSAVQKLG

-52 AKPGTTH
+52 AKPVSAH

-66 KKLDGNMEHTKIHQG
+66 KRLDRNMEQIKIHQG

-88 NSSLLG
+88 NPSLSG
-94 YYQCLA
+94 SYQCVA
-100 NNSIGAIVSGP
+100 NNSIGAIVSSP
-111 ATVSVAVLGDF
+111 ATVSTAVLSDF
-122 GSSTKHVI
+122 GSAAKHVV
-130 TAEENSA
+130 TAEEKST
-137 GFIGCRV
+137 GFIGCKV
-144 PESNPRAEVRYKI
+144 PDSNPKAEVRYKI
-157 RGKWLKHSTENYL
+157 RGKWLKQSTENYL

-193 AYNPVTHQLKVE
+193 AFNPVTHELKVE
-205 PIGRKLLVS
+205 PTGRKLLVN

-232 AVLSR
+232 AVLSH

-246 SGVPAPPVYWLKDG
+246 SGVPASQVYWLKDD
-260 QDIAPG
+260 QDALLG
-266 SSWRRLY
+266 SNWRRLY
-273 SHLATDSIDPA
+273 SHLAIDSIDPK
-284 DSGNYSCMVGNKSG
+284 DSGNYSCVVGNKSG
-298 DVKYVTYMVNVLEH
+298 DIKRVTYMVNVLEN

-322 TVSLGATVHFT
+322 TVSLGATVQFT
-333 CDVRGNPAPNC
+333 CEVHGNPTPNR
-344 TWFHNAQPIHPSA
+344 TWFHNAQPVHPSP
-357 RRLTAG
+357 RHLPTG

-371 TVEDAGMYQCVAD
+371 TLEDSGLYQCVAD
-384 NGIGFMQST
+384 NRIGFAQST
-393 GRLEIENDSGFKPV
+393 GRLEIIK
-407 IITAPASA
+407 
-415 KVADGGF
+415 
-422 VTLSCNASGM
+422 
-432 PVPVIRWYDS
+432 
-442 HGLITSH
+442 
-449 PSQVLRS
+449 
-456 KSRKSQLSRPEG
+456 
-468 LNLEPVYFVMS
+468 
-479 QAGASSLH
+479 
-487 IQAVT
+487 
-492 QEHAGRYI
+492 
-500 CEATNEHG
+500 
-508 STQAEASLM
+508 
-517 VVPFETN
+517 VPFETN
-524 TKAETVTL
+524 TKAETVT
-532 PDAAQNDE
+532 PSDPPQNDKGDNTE
-540 RNKRDGS
+540 A
-547 ETGLLSSFPVKV
+547 GLLSSFPVKERS
-559 HPSAVET
+559 SAVDS

-573 GISVPDAPI
+573 GASVPDAPI
-582 ILSPPQTH
+582 ILSPPQTY
-590 TPDTYNLLWRAGK
+590 TSDTYNLVWRAGK

-619 DDGVGMVG
+619 DDGVGLVG

-638 NELHLAEL
+638 NELHLTEL

-678 TASSKNT
+678 TTSSKNT
-685 QASSPPVGIPKYPV
+685 QASSPPMGIPRRPV
-699 VSEAANNNFGVVLT
+699 VSETVDNFGVVLT

-755 KVEYKQMR
+755 KVEYKRMR

-818 FPSRFSNRPVTG
+818 FPNRFSNRPVTG

-949 GGNVGPAASPARSS
+949 GRNVGPATSPARSS

-1007 YQGSDMNG
+1007 YQGSDING
-1015 QMVEYTTLSGASQIN
+1015 QMVEYTTLPGTNRIN
-1030 GNVHGGFLTNGG
+1030 GNVHGSLISNGG
-1042 LSSGYSHLHRKVPN
+1042 LSNGCSHLHHKIPN
-1056 GVNGIVNGSLN
+1056 GVNGIMNGSLN

-1075 NSLTRTH
+1075 GSLTRMH
-1082 VDFEHPHH
+1082 MDFEHPRH

-1101 PQIDPLECVNC
+1101 PQTDPLECVNC

-1132 PLPVVPVVAPYPQDG
+1132 PLPAVPAVVPYPQDG
-1147 LEMKPLSHMKVP
+1147 LEMKPLSHMKMLA
-1159 VCLAS
+1159 CLAS
-1164 AVPDCGQL
+1164 TVPGCGQS
-1172 PEESIKD
+1172 PEESFKD
-1179 NVEPVPTQRTCCQDI
+1179 DMAPRPAEHTCCQDSRHEI
-1194 VNDVSSDRA
+1194 NSECT
-1203 EDPAE
+1203 EDTVE
-1208 FSRGQE
+1208 FNR
-1214 GMINLGIPD
+1214 
-1223 RLQLAKSCVWE
+1223 
-1234 GDSCAHSETENN
+1234 GDSCIHSETENK
-1246 IVSWNAL
+1246 ILSWNPL
-1253 ISPPVPEGC
+1253 ILPHVSKDC
-1262 AEKTTWSPP
+1262 TDKATWSPP
-1271 GIPLDSPTEVLQQPQ
+1271 GIPLDSPAGVLQ
-1286 ET
+1286 

>member
-7 ALCTLLYV
+7 PLWTLLCV
-15 TLTALCSSV
+15 ILGLLCSSA
-24 SSDLAPYFTSE
+24 SSDLAPAFISE
-35 PLSTVQKLG
+35 PVSAVQKLG

-52 AKPGTTH
+52 AKPLTAH

-66 KKLDGNMEHTKIHQG
+66 RRLDRNVEQVKMREG
-81 TLTILSL
+81 TLTIFSL
-88 NSSLLG
+88 NPSLSG
-94 YYQCLA
+94 SYQCVA
-100 NNSIGAIVSGP
+100 NNSVGAIVSGP
-111 ATVSVAVLGDF
+111 ATVSTAVLEDF
-122 GSSTKHVI
+122 DSSTKPVI
-130 TAEENSA
+130 TAEERST
-137 GFIGCRV
+137 GFIACGV
-144 PESNPRAEVRYKI
+144 PASIPKAEVRYKI
-157 RGKWLKHSTENYL
+157 RGKWLKHSTGNYF

-178 ILNVSLEDKGSYKCA
+178 ILNVSTEDKGSYKCA
-193 AYNPVTHQLKVE
+193 VYNPVTQELKVE
-205 PIGRKLLVS
+205 PVGQKLLVS
-214 RPSSDDFHI
+214 RSATDDIHI
-223 LHPTHSQAL
+223 LHPTLPQVV
-232 AVLSR
+232 AVLSH
-237 SPVTLECVV
+237 SAVTLECVV
-246 SGVPAPPVYWLKDG
+246 SRVLASPVRWLKDRQEVVLG
-260 QDIAPG
+260 RT
-266 SSWRRLY
+266 WRRWH
-273 SHLATDSIDPA
+273 SHLTTDSIDPA
-284 DSGNYSCMVGNKSG
+284 DAGNYTCMVGSPSG
-298 DVKYVTYMVNVLEH
+298 EVKHVTYTVDVLEH
-312 ASISKGLQDQ
+312 ASISAGLQDL
-322 TVSLGATVHFT
+322 TVPLGATAQFT
-333 CDVRGNPAPNC
+333 CEVHGNPMPNR
-344 TWFHNAQPIHPSA
+344 TWLHNAHPIPPSP
-357 RRLTAG
+357 RHVVVG
-363 NGLKISGV
+363 NELKISGV
-371 TVEDAGMYQCVAD
+371 TLEDTGLYQCVAD

-393 GRLEIENDSGFKPV
+393 GRLEIQKDNGFRPV
-407 IITAPASA
+407 IITAPASTE
-415 KVADGGF
+415 VVDGDF
-422 VTLSCNASGM
+422 VTLSCNATGV

-456 KSRKSQLSRPEG
+456 KSRKSHSVGPQG
-468 LNLEPVYFVMS
+468 LHPEPVYFIMS
-479 QAGASSLH
+479 RAGSSSLS
-487 IQAVT
+487 IQAAT
-492 QEHAGRYI
+492 QEHAGKLI

-508 STQAEASLM
+508 STRSEAFLT
-517 VVPFETN
+517 VVPFEAN
-524 TKAETVTL
+524 TKTETVTHS
-532 PDAAQNDE
+532 DAAQNDE
-540 RNKRDGS
+540 TNGS
-547 ETGLLSSFPVKV
+547 ESTLPSPLPGQA
-559 HPSAVET
+559 HPSAGEL
-566 APEKNAS
+566 PSEKNAR
-573 GISVPDAPI
+573 GASVPDAPI
-582 ILSPPQTH
+582 ILSPPQTQ

-619 DDGVGMVG
+619 DDGAGVVG

-638 NELHLAEL
+638 NELHLTDL
-646 EPSSLYEV
+646 EPASLYEV

-678 TASSKNT
+678 TASSKST
-685 QASSPPVGIPKYPV
+685 QASSPPVRLPKLPV
-699 VSEAANNNFGVVLT
+699 DAEAAHSSFGVVLT

-755 KVEYKQMR
+755 KVEYKRMR

-818 FPSRFSNRPVTG
+818 FPNRFSNRPITG

-933 EYPVK
+933 EYPIK
-938 DLSTPPNSSGS
+938 YFSTPPNSSG
-949 GGNVGPAASPARSS
+949 GGGHIGPASSPSRSS
-963 DMLYLIV
+963 DMLYLVV

-979 ILMVFIAMCLWKN
+979 ILVVFIVMCLWKN
-992 RQQNTIQKY
+992 CQQNTTQKY

-1007 YQGSDMNG
+1007 CQGSDIHG
-1015 QMVEYTTLSGASQIN
+1015 QMVEYATLSGTNPIN
-1030 GNVHGGFLTNGG
+1030 SSARRGFLGNGSLPNG
-1042 LSSGYSHLHRKVPN
+1042 CSHLHHKAPN
-1056 GVNGIVNGSLN
+1056 GVSGMVNGNLN

-1082 VDFEHPHH
+1082 VDFEHTHH
-1090 LVNGGGMYTAV
+1090 LANGGGMYTAV
-1101 PQIDPLECVNC
+1101 PQIDPVECISC

-1118 NRCFTKTNSTFSSS
+1118 NRCFTKANSTLSSG
-1132 PLPVVPVVAPYPQDG
+1132 PLPVVPMVAPYPQDG
-1147 LEMKPLSHMKVP
+1147 LEMKALGHMTMP

-1164 AVPDCGQL
+1164 TA
-1172 PEESIKD
+1172 PEGSSEGS
-1179 NVEPVPTQRTCCQDI
+1179 VAPVPSLHACCRDSTRDA
-1194 VNDVSSDRA
+1194 N
-1203 EDPAE
+1203 PAE
-1208 FSRGQE
+1208 FNR
-1214 GMINLGIPD
+1214 
-1223 RLQLAKSCVWE
+1223 
-1234 GDSCAHSETENN
+1234 GDSCVRSETESKTL
-1246 IVSWNAL
+1246 SWNPPAL
-1253 ISPPVPEGC
+1253 PPVSEDG
-1262 AEKTTWSPP
+1262 AEETAWSPP
-1271 GIPLDSPTEVLQQPQ
+1271 GVPPDSPSGVLQQPQ
-1286 ET
+1286 GT

>member
-1 MHPDLG
+1 MHPDPRPLQ
-7 ALCTLLYV
+7 TLLYV
-15 TLTALCSSV
+15 VTLAILCPSV
-24 SSDLAPYFTSE
+24 NSDLAPSFISE
-35 PLSTVQKLG
+35 PLSAVQRLG

-52 AKPGTTH
+52 AKPVTAH

-66 KKLDGNMEHTKIHQG
+66 KRLDRNMEQIKMHQG

-88 NSSLLG
+88 NPSLSG
-94 YYQCLA
+94 SYQCVA

-111 ATVSVAVLGDF
+111 ATVSTAVLGDF
-122 GSSTKHVI
+122 GSPTKQVT
-130 TAEENSA
+130 TAEEKST
-137 GFIGCRV
+137 GFIGCKV
-144 PESNPRAEVRYKI
+144 PDSNPKAEVRYKI
-157 RGKWLKHSTENYL
+157 RGKWLKHSTEKYL

-178 ILNVSLEDKGSYKCA
+178 ILNVSSEDKGSYKCA
-193 AYNPVTHQLKVE
+193 AFNPVTHELKVE

-223 LHPTHSQAL
+223 LHPTFSQAL
-232 AVLSR
+232 AVLSH

-246 SGVPAPPVYWLKDG
+246 SGVPVSQVHWLKDG
-260 QDIAPG
+260 QDAVPG
-266 SSWRRLY
+266 SNWRRLH
-273 SHLATDSIDPA
+273 SHLATDSIDPV
-284 DSGNYSCMVGNKSG
+284 DSGNYSCIVGNKSG
-298 DVKYVTYMVNVLEH
+298 DVKHVTYMVNVLEN

-322 TVSLGATVHFT
+322 TVSLGATVQFT
-333 CDVRGNPAPNC
+333 CEIHGNPTPNR
-344 TWFHNAQPIHPSA
+344 TWFHNAQPVHPSP
-357 RRLTAG
+357 RHLTVG
-363 NGLKISGV
+363 NRLKISGV
-371 TVEDAGMYQCVAD
+371 TMEDSGLYQCVAD
-384 NGIGFMQST
+384 NGIGFIQST
-393 GRLEIENDSGFKPV
+393 GRLEIEKGSGLKPV
-407 IITAPASA
+407 IITAPAST
-415 KVADGGF
+415 KVVDGDF
-422 VTLSCNASGM
+422 VTLSCNATGV
-432 PVPVIRWYDS
+432 PVPVMRWYDR

-456 KSRKSQLSRPEG
+456 KSRKSHLRPG
-468 LNLEPVYFVMS
+468 GYDLEPVYFIMS
-479 QAGASSLH
+479 RAGSSSLY
-487 IQAVT
+487 IQAIT
-492 QEHAGRYI
+492 QEHAGKYI
-500 CEATNEHG
+500 CEAANEHG
-508 STQAEASLM
+508 ATQSEAVLT

-524 TKAETVTL
+524 TKAETVT
-532 PDAAQNDE
+532 PSNPTQND
-540 RNKRDGS
+540 KRDGS
-547 ETGLLSSFPVKV
+547 EAGLLSSFPGKK
-559 HPSAVET
+559 HSSAVESS
-566 APEKNAS
+566 PEKNTS
-573 GISVPDAPI
+573 GASVPDAPI
-582 ILSPPQTH
+582 ILSPPQTY
-590 TPDTYNLLWRAGK
+590 TSDTYNLVWRAGK

-619 DDGVGMVG
+619 DDGVGLVG

-638 NELHLAEL
+638 NELHLTEL

-678 TASSKNT
+678 TTSSKNT
-685 QASSPPVGIPKYPV
+685 QASSPPMGIPRRPV
-699 VSEAANNNFGVVLT
+699 VSEAADNFGVVLT

-755 KVEYKQMR
+755 KVEYKRMR

-818 FPSRFSNRPVTG
+818 FPNRFSNRPITG

-938 DLSTPPNSSGS
+938 DLSTPPNSP
-949 GGNVGPAASPARSS
+949 GGGRNVGPATSPTRSS

-979 ILMVFIAMCLWKN
+979 ILMAFIAMCLWKN
-992 RQQNTIQKY
+992 RQQSTIQKY

-1007 YQGSDMNG
+1007 YQGSDING
-1015 QMVEYTTLSGASQIN
+1015 QMVEYTTLPGTNRIN
-1030 GNVHGGFLTNGG
+1030 GNVHGSFISNGG
-1042 LSSGYSHLHRKVPN
+1042 LSNGCSHVHHKISN
-1056 GVNGIVNGSLN
+1056 GVNGVMNGNLN
-1067 GGLYSGHT
+1067 GGLYAGHT
-1075 NSLTRTH
+1075 SSLTRTH
-1082 VDFEHPHH
+1082 VDFEHPRH
-1090 LVNGGGMYTAV
+1090 LVNGGGRYTAV
-1101 PQIDPLECVNC
+1101 PQLDPLERVSC

-1118 NRCFTKTNSTFSSS
+1118 NRCFTKTSSTFSSS
-1132 PLPVVPVVAPYPQDG
+1132 PLPVVPVVAPYPHDG

-1159 VCLAS
+1159 ACLAS
-1164 AVPDCGQL
+1164 TAPDCSQS
-1172 PEESIKD
+1172 PEESFKD
-1179 NVEPVPTQRTCCQDI
+1179 DTAPRPAQHTCCQDNR
-1194 VNDVSSDRA
+1194 NDIDIECT
-1203 EDPAE
+1203 EDTAE
-1208 FSRGQE
+1208 FSRGE
-1214 GMINLGIPD
+1214 
-1223 RLQLAKSCVWE
+1223 SCV
-1234 GDSCAHSETENN
+1234 HSETENK
-1246 IVSWNAL
+1246 ILSWNPL
-1253 ISPPVPEGC
+1253 ILPHGSKDC
-1262 AEKTTWSPP
+1262 TEKTAWSPP
-1271 GIPLDSPTEVLQQPQ
+1271 GIPLDSPSGVLQQPQ

>member
-7 ALCTLLYV
+7 PLWTLLYV
-15 TLTALCSSV
+15 PLMLPSSSA
-24 SSDLAPYFTSE
+24 SSDLTPSFISE
-35 PLSTVQKLG
+35 PVSAVQKLG

-52 AKPGTTH
+52 AKPLTTH

-66 KKLDGNMEHTKIHQG
+66 RRLDRNMEQIKVHEG

-88 NSSLLG
+88 NPSLSG
-94 YYQCLA
+94 SYQCVA

-111 ATVSVAVLGDF
+111 ATVSTAVLGDF
-122 GSSTKHVI
+122 GSSAKPVI
-130 TAEENSA
+130 TAEEKST
-137 GFIGCRV
+137 GFIGCEV
-144 PESNPRAEVRYKI
+144 PESIPKAEVRYKI
-157 RGKWLKHSTENYL
+157 RGKWLRHSTENYF

-178 ILNVSLEDKGSYKCA
+178 ILNVSREDKGSYKCA
-193 AYNPVTHQLKVE
+193 VYNPVTQELKVE
-205 PIGRKLLVS
+205 PVGQKLLVS
-214 RPSSDDFHI
+214 RSSPEDLRI
-223 LHPTHSQAL
+223 LHP
-232 AVLSR
+232 AVSKAMTVPSR
-237 SPVTLECVV
+237 SAVTLECVV
-246 SGVPAPPVYWLKDG
+246 SGVPASRVHWLKDG
-260 QDIAPG
+260 QEAVLG
-266 SSWRRLY
+266 RSWRRWH
-273 SHLATDSIDPA
+273 SHLATDSIGLA
-284 DSGNYSCMVGNKSG
+284 DAGNYTCVVGRSSG
-298 DVKYVTYMVNVLEH
+298 DVKHVTYRVTVLEH
-312 ASISKGLQDQ
+312 ASISTGLQDL
-322 TVSLGATVHFT
+322 TVSLGATAHFT
-333 CDVRGNPAPNC
+333 CNVHGNPTPKR
-344 TWFHNAQPIHPSA
+344 TWFHNAQPIHPSP
-357 RRLTAG
+357 RHLTIG
-363 NGLKISGV
+363 NQLTISGV
-371 TVEDAGMYQCVAD
+371 TLEDTGLYQCVAD

-393 GRLEIENDSGFKPV
+393 GRLEIKNDSGFKPV
-407 IITAPASA
+407 IMTAPASA
-415 KVADGGF
+415 EVVDGDF
-422 VTLSCNASGM
+422 VTLSCNATGM

-442 HGLITSH
+442 HGLITNH

-456 KSRKSQLSRPEG
+456 KSRKAHLGRPRG
-468 LNLEPVYFVMS
+468 FDLEPVYFIMS
-479 QAGASSLH
+479 RAGSSSLY
-487 IQAVT
+487 IQAAT
-492 QEHAGRYI
+492 REHAGKFI

-508 STQAEASLM
+508 TTRSEAFLT

-524 TKAETVTL
+524 TKAETVT
-532 PDAAQNDE
+532 PSDATQNDE
-540 RNKRDGS
+540 RDGS
-547 ETGLLSSFPVKV
+547 ESGLLGSLPEKE
-559 HPSAVET
+559 HPGAVESSS
-566 APEKNAS
+566 EKNAS
-573 GISVPDAPI
+573 GASVPDAPI

-590 TPDTYNLLWRAGK
+590 TPDTYNLVWRAGK

-619 DDGVGMVG
+619 DDGAGVVG

-638 NELHLAEL
+638 NELHLTEL

-678 TASSKNT
+678 TASSKNA
-685 QASSPPVGIPKYPV
+685 QASSPPVGIPKVPV
-699 VSEAANNNFGVVLT
+699 DAEAAHSSFGVVLT

-755 KVEYKQMR
+755 KVEYKRMR

-818 FPSRFSNRPVTG
+818 FPNRFSNRPITG

-933 EYPVK
+933 EYPIK
-938 DLSTPPNSSGS
+938 DLSTPPSSSGG
-949 GGNVGPAASPARSS
+949 GGNLGPATSPARSS
-963 DMLYLIV
+963 DMLYLVV

-992 RQQNTIQKY
+992 HQQNTIQKY
-1001 DPPGYL
+1001 DPPRYL
-1007 YQGSDMNG
+1007 CQGSDIHG
-1015 QMVEYTTLSGASQIN
+1015 QMMDYATLSGANPIN
-1030 GNVHGGFLTNGG
+1030 GSVRRGFLSNGGLTNGC
-1042 LSSGYSHLHRKVPN
+1042 SHLHHKAPN
-1056 GVNGIVNGSLN
+1056 GVSGMVNGNLN
-1067 GGLYSGHT
+1067 GGLYSAHT
-1075 NSLTRTH
+1075 NSLTRTR
-1082 VDFEHPHH
+1082 VDFEHSHH
-1090 LVNGGGMYTAV
+1090 LVNGGGLYTAV
-1101 PQIDPLECVNC
+1101 PQIDPMECINC

-1118 NRCFTKTNSTFSSS
+1118 NRCFTKTNSTFNSSS
-1132 PLPVVPVVAPYPQDG
+1132 LPVVPVAAPYPQDG
-1147 LEMKPLSHMKVP
+1147 LEMKPLNHMKMS
-1159 VCLAS
+1159 VCLA
-1164 AVPDCGQL
+1164 ATLPDCGQL
-1172 PEESIKD
+1172 PEGSSKD
-1179 NVEPVPTQRTCCQDI
+1179 SVAPTPALHTCCQDNTRDI
-1194 VNDVSSDRA
+1194 NSDCT
-1203 EDPAE
+1203 EDTAE
-1208 FSRGQE
+1208 FTRGV
-1214 GMINLGIPD
+1214 GSVGNLELPES
-1223 RLQLAKSCVWE
+1223 LQ
-1234 GDSCAHSETENN
+1234 
-1246 IVSWNAL
+1246 
-1253 ISPPVPEGC
+1253 
-1262 AEKTTWSPP
+1262 
-1271 GIPLDSPTEVLQQPQ
+1271 
-1286 ET
+1286 